1 MRVPPSISTP
11 FPSSSMTPLWKN
23 VISGSDPPVWQ
34 VNDCGFPLSLS
45 CTLTGRGSF
54 MTAGSVGKVREREYV
69 YVRERANL
77 AR

>member
-1 MRVPPSISTP
+1 MRVPPSISTS
-11 FPSSSMTPLWKN
+11 FPSSSMAPLWKN

-54 MTAGSVGKVREREYV
+54 MTAGSVWGEQEREREYV
-69 YVRERANL
+69 YVRERG
-77 AR
+77 